1 MKKRA
6 ILLFWFLCL
15 LPFAAGA
22 QDGRQRTVETVVA
35 DVLAQLPAGQ
45 TADYR
50 TLMDELAATG
60 TEGIRILAGMLVP
73 AGQGSDAAVEY
84 ALSGVVHHVT
94 EQESGE
100 ARDAVRQGLAQSI
113 DTCPDP
119 ADRAFLIS
127 LLACCSTAEDA
138 AVFAK
143 YAEDGQLADAAVRG
157 LIATPGSEPAILELM
172 QQSDGPS
179 ARLAHA
185 AAKRPSEGAEEIL
198 LAWLADY
205 PTDDTTREAIY
216 AALAACGGRTS
227 LRVLGDAA
235 AAADFDFAPGDATGA
250 FLDLLNNLAE
260 RGDTKVVQ
268 RAARA
273 LAKESVRTNIRTA
286 ALKLL
291 LRTSPE
297 QRTELLLAALGD
309 NDRAYRC
316 AALTLAADYTDEALC
331 AAIVG
336 EWPKLTAEA
345 RTDVVNWL
353 GDRHAASQTATVLA
367 AIDASDP
374 GLAAAAVRAAG
385 RLGGQEALEAL
396 IGRLNGPLAE
406 EAVAALASFNGQVD
420 DGLVAALDADPVTQA
435 NALRLVARRRITRAA
450 DRVFALLDAPDAA
463 VSEAA
468 YRALASIAAPADV
481 DRLSRLLDTADAAHA
496 GQLSAALTHAVR
508 TLAPEK
514 QYETVYARM
523 SASPRP
529 ERYYPTLAQT
539 GTQQAIDCLVENF
552 AGSRRAEAFDALLR
566 VDAPQIAGVLYTIA
580 AGNPDLAD
588 RALTRY
594 TACVAALDA
603 TPVRKYQLYRQALEL
618 NPSPK
623 IAVGIL
629 RKLEGIREF
638 PALVL
643 AGRYLDDEATAHA
656 AAAAVKT
663 IAAKSARPL
672 GGDTVRALLEK
683 SRDIYR
689 EWAKSDADAGYAVD
703 ELTLMLS
710 KLPAEGF
717 AAVATDLA
725 QWSAVTADPA
735 RRATMKAAALKRAEA
750 AAAKAMQQSW
760 TTADGTI
767 AYAGGEPS
775 TIAAPGTYENFE
787 FWIDCRTRGAAGI
800 AVRSTNRIG
809 LGGDA
814 GSGALTGNRTH
825 ASTPAVDAD
834 NADGEWNTLHVKIVD
849 DRVTV
854 EVNGRTV
861 TENVILENTCAPG
874 EAAYASGAI
883 ELLGEGDAAEFR
895 DFYLCE
901 LPATPVFELS
911 PEERAEG
918 YEVLFD
924 GRSLH
929 KWTGNTTNYVPQ
941 EGTIY
946 VTASYGGKGNLY
958 TVEEYGDFI
967 LRFEFRFLREGVN
980 NGIGLRTP
988 MGVDAAYHGMEIQI
1002 LDHDAPIYKN
1012 LRVYQQHGS
1021 VYGIIPAKR
1030 IKFGE
1035 LGTWNVEEIR
1045 AVGDRI
1051 TVTVNGE
1058 VILDGDIRE
1067 ACQGHNV
1074 SEDGSKKNPYTVDHR
1089 NHPGLFNKKGHIGLL
1104 GHGAGIQFR
1113 NIRIKSL
1120 DAKTQNGK

>member
-374 GLAAAAVRAAG
+374 GLAAAAVRAA
-385 RLGGQEALEAL
+385 
-396 IGRLNGPLAE
+396 
-406 EAVAALASFNGQVD
+406 V
-420 DGLVAALDADPVTQA
+420 
-435 NALRLVARRRITRAA
+435 
-450 DRVFALLDAPDAA
+450 
-463 VSEAA
+463 
-468 YRALASIAAPADV
+468 
-481 DRLSRLLDTADAAHA
+481 
-496 GQLSAALTHAVR
+496 
-508 TLAPEK
+508 
-514 QYETVYARM
+514 
-523 SASPRP
+523 
-529 ERYYPTLAQT
+529 
-539 GTQQAIDCLVENF
+539 
-552 AGSRRAEAFDALLR
+552 
-566 VDAPQIAGVLYTIA
+566 
-580 AGNPDLAD
+580 
-588 RALTRY
+588 
-594 TACVAALDA
+594 
-603 TPVRKYQLYRQALEL
+603 
-618 NPSPK
+618 
-623 IAVGIL
+623 
-629 RKLEGIREF
+629 
-638 PALVL
+638 
-643 AGRYLDDEATAHA
+643 
-656 AAAAVKT
+656 
-663 IAAKSARPL
+663 
-672 GGDTVRALLEK
+672 
-683 SRDIYR
+683 
-689 EWAKSDADAGYAVD
+689 
-703 ELTLMLS
+703 
-710 KLPAEGF
+710 
-717 AAVATDLA
+717 
-725 QWSAVTADPA
+725 
-735 RRATMKAAALKRAEA
+735 
-750 AAAKAMQQSW
+750 
-760 TTADGTI
+760 
-767 AYAGGEPS
+767 
-775 TIAAPGTYENFE
+775 
-787 FWIDCRTRGAAGI
+787 
-800 AVRSTNRIG
+800 
-809 LGGDA
+809 
-814 GSGALTGNRTH
+814 
-825 ASTPAVDAD
+825 
-834 NADGEWNTLHVKIVD
+834 
-849 DRVTV
+849 
-854 EVNGRTV
+854 
-861 TENVILENTCAPG
+861 
-874 EAAYASGAI
+874 
-883 ELLGEGDAAEFR
+883 
-895 DFYLCE
+895 
-901 LPATPVFELS
+901 
-911 PEERAEG
+911 
-918 YEVLFD
+918 
-924 GRSLH
+924 
-929 KWTGNTTNYVPQ
+929 
-941 EGTIY
+941 
-946 VTASYGGKGNLY
+946 
-958 TVEEYGDFI
+958 
-967 LRFEFRFLREGVN
+967 
-980 NGIGLRTP
+980 
-988 MGVDAAYHGMEIQI
+988 
-1002 LDHDAPIYKN
+1002 
-1012 LRVYQQHGS
+1012 
-1021 VYGIIPAKR
+1021 
-1030 IKFGE
+1030 
-1035 LGTWNVEEIR
+1035 NVE
-1045 AVGDRI
+1045 
-1051 TVTVNGE
+1051 
-1058 VILDGDIRE
+1058 
-1067 ACQGHNV
+1067 C
-1074 SEDGSKKNPYTVDHR
+1074 
-1089 NHPGLFNKKGHIGLL
+1089 
-1104 GHGAGIQFR
+1104 
-1113 NIRIKSL
+1113 
-1120 DAKTQNGK
+1120 

>member
-297 QRTELLLAALGD
+297 QRTELLLATLGD

-450 DRVFALLDAPDAA
+450 DRVFALLDAGQEPVRQA
-463 VSEAA
+463 
-468 YRALASIAAPADV
+468 ALAALAGMTTAADFPRLC
-481 DRLSRLLDTADAAHA
+481 DRLDNATESETPQIQAGLLN
-496 GQLSAALTHAVR
+496 ALAQM
-508 TLAPEK
+508 APEE
-514 QYETVYARM
+514 QYART
-523 SASPRP
+523 A
-529 ERYYPTLAQT
+529 ER
-539 GTQQAIDCLVENF
+539 
-552 AGSRRAEAFDALLR
+552 
-566 VDAPQIAGVLYTIA
+566 
-580 AGNPDLAD
+580 
-588 RALTRY
+588 
-594 TACVAALDA
+594 
-603 TPVRKYQLYRQALEL
+603 
-618 NPSPK
+618 
-623 IAVGIL
+623 
-629 RKLEGIREF
+629 
-638 PALVL
+638 
-643 AGRYLDDEATAHA
+643 
-656 AAAAVKT
+656 
-663 IAAKSARPL
+663 
-672 GGDTVRALLEK
+672 
-683 SRDIYR
+683 
-689 EWAKSDADAGYAVD
+689 
-703 ELTLMLS
+703 
-710 KLPAEGF
+710 
-717 AAVATDLA
+717 
-725 QWSAVTADPA
+725 
-735 RRATMKAAALKRAEA
+735 
-750 AAAKAMQQSW
+750 
-760 TTADGTI
+760 
-767 AYAGGEPS
+767 
-775 TIAAPGTYENFE
+775 
-787 FWIDCRTRGAAGI
+787 
-800 AVRSTNRIG
+800 
-809 LGGDA
+809 
-814 GSGALTGNRTH
+814 
-825 ASTPAVDAD
+825 
-834 NADGEWNTLHVKIVD
+834 
-849 DRVTV
+849 
-854 EVNGRTV
+854 
-861 TENVILENTCAPG
+861 
-874 EAAYASGAI
+874 
-883 ELLGEGDAAEFR
+883 
-895 DFYLCE
+895 
-901 LPATPVFELS
+901 
-911 PEERAEG
+911 
-918 YEVLFD
+918 
-924 GRSLH
+924 
-929 KWTGNTTNYVPQ
+929 
-941 EGTIY
+941 
-946 VTASYGGKGNLY
+946 
-958 TVEEYGDFI
+958 
-967 LRFEFRFLREGVN
+967 
-980 NGIGLRTP
+980 
-988 MGVDAAYHGMEIQI
+988 MG
-1002 LDHDAPIYKN
+1002 
-1012 LRVYQQHGS
+1012 
-1021 VYGIIPAKR
+1021 
-1030 IKFGE
+1030 
-1035 LGTWNVEEIR
+1035 
-1045 AVGDRI
+1045 
-1051 TVTVNGE
+1051 
-1058 VILDGDIRE
+1058 
-1067 ACQGHNV
+1067 
-1074 SEDGSKKNPYTVDHR
+1074 
-1089 NHPGLFNKKGHIGLL
+1089 
-1104 GHGAGIQFR
+1104 
-1113 NIRIKSL
+1113 
-1120 DAKTQNGK
+1120 